1 MIKAYIPQEK
11 EIAFFSINDN
21 LFIVLIIALI
31 FLFIYG
37 LLDLFFEYLKW
48 RKAQESK
55 KTE

>member
-1 MIKAYIPQEK
+1 MIMAYIPQEK

-21 LFIVLIIALI
+21 LFVVLMIALI
-31 FLFIYG
+31 FLFIYR

-48 RKAQESK
+48 KKEQESK